1 MRFKLDENLP
11 FQLKD
16 LFTGSGH
23 DAVTVLD
30 EGIGGATD
38 AAVARACIA
47 EERALVTQDLD
58 FADIRAY
65 PPGRPLH
72 NLSVSVIPAPS
83 VIPAKAGI

>member
-30 EGIGGATD
+30 EGIGGATGCSGCTG
-38 AAVARACIA
+38 VHC
-47 EERALVTQDLD
+47 
-58 FADIRAY
+58 
-65 PPGRPLH
+65 
-72 NLSVSVIPAPS
+72 
-83 VIPAKAGI
+83 